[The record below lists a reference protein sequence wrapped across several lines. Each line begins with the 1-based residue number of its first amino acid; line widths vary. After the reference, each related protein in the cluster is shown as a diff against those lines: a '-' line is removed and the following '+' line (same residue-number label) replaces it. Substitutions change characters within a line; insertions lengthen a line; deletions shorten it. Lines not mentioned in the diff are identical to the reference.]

1 MWQPFG
7 VSCYILTIIL
17 SFLQLSIISEPGVD
31 WHGDYLEYL
40 KETVK
45 TCGNRNIELEENTQS
60 IWVWKFDEIKN
71 YEVKV
76 KKLLERISMD
86 NDIENKSL
94 ELETFKNKEANR
106 EQGNR
111 VQERKD
117 GTGKLS
123 VYGSV
128 NNKTETQQNSA
139 YQNNEEDEL
148 EALLSISSGKSKD
161 ETKFGR
167 YKTTFM
173 STYFNL

>member
-1 MWQPFG
+1 M
-7 VSCYILTIIL
+7 

-86 NDIENKSL
+86 NDILISMDNDSMD
-94 ELETFKNKEANR
+94 ETFKNKEANR

-123 VYGSV
+123 VYESV

-139 YQNNEEDEL
+139 YQNDEEDEL
-148 EALLSISSGKSKD
+148 EALLSINSGKSKD

-167 YKTTFM
+167 YKTTVM